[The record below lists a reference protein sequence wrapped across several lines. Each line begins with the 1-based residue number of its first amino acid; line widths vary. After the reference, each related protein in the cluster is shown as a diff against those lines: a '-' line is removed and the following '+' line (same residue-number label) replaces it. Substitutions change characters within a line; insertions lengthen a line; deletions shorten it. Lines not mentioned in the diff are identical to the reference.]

1 MGDIGRGAVR
11 STEVVLHLSQSQIA
25 TDPRILRA
33 MEWGRLAGFCVRGI
47 GVRDATVPI
56 PASGS
61 GYIDLPWKFRST
73 IFGKVVGSLVLGSR
87 VFRQAV
93 RLRPDVIHCHQFYVL
108 PVALLVS
115 ITLRAPIVYD
125 AHELESLSANRG
137 KLSGSLVRSL
147 ERLCSKRMAAVITVC
162 EEISEWYQRQFPKL
176 RVFEIYNVPAFDP
189 TRDNSLIENE
199 VVATRGQFDLEVL
212 YIGRTSEGRETGR
225 LLEVQ
230 GIRESSIRISFLG
243 WPPSPKSSKGG
254 GSGSDNTRYLGAADH
269 RDVVHIARHFDV
281 GVVLLDLT
289 SASYQNSLPNK
300 FWELVYAGVPV
311 LASRSHAIESVAIDF
326 PNVILVDD
334 VLETVDDWHGAV
346 RMAAKLGKRAVGDVP
361 VRYSQDEMIRR
372 LKFMYGLCIR
382 CQ

>member
-1 MGDIGRGAVR
+1 MGATSKRPVR
-11 STEVVLHLSQSQIA
+11 SAQVVLHLSQSQIA

-33 MEWGRLAGFCVRGI
+33 IEWGNRAGFCARGI
-47 GVRDATVPI
+47 GIRDETVPL
-56 PASGS
+56 PSAGS
-61 GYIDLPWKFRST
+61 GIIDLSWRFRTT
-73 IFGKVVGSLVLGSR
+73 IFGKIVGSLVVGLRMFARS
-87 VFRQAV
+87 VET
-93 RLRPDVIHCHQFYVL
+93 RPDVVHCHQFYVL
-108 PVALLVS
+108 PVAFLVS
-115 ITLRAPIVYD
+115 LTLRVPIVYD

-176 RVFEIYNVPAFDP
+176 RVFEIYNVPAIDP

-212 YIGRTSEGRETGR
+212 YIGRTSESRETGR

-230 GIRESSIRISFLG
+230 GMRESSIRLSFLG
-243 WPPSPKSSKGG
+243 WPASPKSSKGG

-281 GVVLLDLT
+281 GVVLLDLA
-289 SASYQNSLPNK
+289 SVSYQNSLPNK

-311 LASRSHAIESVAIDF
+311 LASRSNAIESVAIDF

-361 VRYSQDEMIRR
+361 VQYSQEEMIRR
-372 LKFMYGLCIR
+372 LKLMYGLCFR